1 MKVEFIKYLRCP
13 NTMSRLTLTKAEII
27 DDKIKS
33 GILNSECG
41 VYQYVVHNYI
51 ARFVNT
57 DNYANSFGW
66 QWNKFKKTQFDS
78 NSGFPISY
86 NRFWRATSWKNKI
99 QQGEWILDAGCGSG
113 RFAEISS
120 NTDANIVSIDYSN
133 AVDACYENLRNRN
146 NLIIIQCDI
155 YKLPFEDG
163 FFDKIYSLG
172 VLQHT
177 PDVKKAVQSL
187 SVKLRVGGH
196 FCVDFYEKSIQRIF
210 LPKYWLRPFTT
221 RIQKE
226 SVFQFLENNI
236 DLLLKISKTVG
247 KFPVIGKILTRIVPV
262 ADYSTILPLEKEQI
276 REWAILDTFDW
287 LTPTYDQPQTRE
299 TIRKWL
305 LEFGFENIEVLKE
318 SHIVGRGRKL

>member
-1 MKVEFIKYLRCP
+1 MKIEFIKNLRCP
-13 NTMSRLTLTKAEII
+13 NTMSRLFLTNAVTT
-27 DDKIKS
+27 DDKVKFGTLS
-33 GILNSECG
+33 SECG
-41 VYQYVVHNYI
+41 AYQYEIQNYI

-57 DNYANSFGW
+57 DNYADSFGW
-66 QWNKFKKTQFDS
+66 QWNKFKNTQFDS
-78 NSGFPISY
+78 NSRLPISY
-86 NRFWRATSWKNKI
+86 NRFWRATNWENKI

-120 NTDANIVSIDYSN
+120 NTDAYIVSIDYSN
-133 AVDACYENLRNRN
+133 AVDACYENLGNRS

-177 PDVKKAVQSL
+177 PDVQKAVQSL
-187 SVKLRVGGH
+187 SHKLKVGGH
-196 FCVDFYEKSIQRIF
+196 ICVDFYEKSFHRIF
-210 LPKYWLRPFTT
+210 LPKYWLRPLTT

-226 SVFQFLENNI
+226 RVFQFLENNV
-236 DLLLKISKTVG
+236 DLLLKTSKALR
-247 KFPVIGKILTRIVPV
+247 KIPAIGKYLNRIVPV
-262 ADYSTILPLEKEQI
+262 ADYSNILPLGNEQI

-287 LTPTYDQPQTRE
+287 LTPKYDNPQTRE

-305 LEFGFENIEVLKE
+305 QEFGFEDIEVLKE
-318 SHIVGRGRKL
+318 SHLVGRGRKL